1 MIRPTR
7 GQLLAAGAAVVVL
20 FGIRVARQ
28 TNDPAAVTPGASNS
42 LRTAATRSSVPELP
56 VEDVKLELL
65 RSGREELGISARDP
79 FRFQP
84 RTPPPAPR
92 SARVEKP
99 QAPTAVAPPVPTGP
113 PPPPPIP
120 LKFIGVLETSGRAGS
135 IAILSD
141 SRGNVFY
148 GKEGDIIDGRY
159 KMLKVGAEAAEVS
172 YTDGRGR
179 QTLRLSGQ

>member
-1 MIRPTR
+1 MIRATR
-7 GQLLAAGAAVVVL
+7 GRLLAAGAVVVL
-20 FGIRVARQ
+20 LFGIQIARQ
-28 TNDPAAVTPGASNS
+28 TRDPAAVTPAPSNS

-65 RSGREELGISARDP
+65 QSEREELGISARDP
-79 FRFQP
+79 FRFQA

-92 SARVEKP
+92 SARVEGP
-99 QAPTAVAPPVPTGP
+99 PAPVAVAPPVPTGP

-120 LKFIGVLETSGRAGS
+120 LKFIGVLEASGRAGS

-141 SRGNVFY
+141 TRGNVFY

-159 KMLKVGAEAAEVS
+159 KMLKVGPESAELS